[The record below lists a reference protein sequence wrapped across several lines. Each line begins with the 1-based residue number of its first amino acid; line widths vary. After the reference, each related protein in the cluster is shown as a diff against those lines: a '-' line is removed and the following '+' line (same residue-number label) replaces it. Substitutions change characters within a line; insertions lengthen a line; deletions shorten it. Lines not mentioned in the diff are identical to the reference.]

1 MISMLSAIDFI
12 IHRHHEIITVV
23 SSLTLGF
30 ESMEPEFE
38 NFVIHGHR
46 GCRGLLPENTIQAF
60 RKALELGVDF
70 LELDVVVSKDK
81 KVVVSHE
88 PYFNPIFSTK
98 PDGKPVLSVKETNI
112 YELDYKEIRSYDVGL
127 RGHSCFP
134 DQNKMASFKPL
145 LSDVIDLI
153 SAFRLSFS
161 SKSFGLNI
169 ELKSLPFEY
178 NVSQPEPFEF
188 VSLVLKELH
197 LIDSKVDVVLQSFDI
212 NVLKILHWQRQ
223 SSLYFDISFLVE
235 PEDDNEIDS
244 NLEKLGFKP
253 DIWSPNYSVLSKTKV
268 DYLHQKGIKV
278 IPWTVNEISDMSQM
292 LNLGCDGIITDYPDR
307 AIAYIQK

>member
-1 MISMLSAIDFI
+1 MTLS
-12 IHRHHEIITVV
+12 
-23 SSLTLGF
+23 F
-30 ESMEPEFE
+30 ESMESEFE

-134 DQNKMASFKPL
+134 DQNKVASFKPL

-197 LIDSKVDVVLQSFDI
+197 LIDSKVDVVLQSFDV

-253 DIWSPNYSVLSKTKV
+253 DIWSPNFSVLSKTKV

>member
-1 MISMLSAIDFI
+1 MVPELAN
-12 IHRHHEIITVV
+12 
-23 SSLTLGF
+23 F
-30 ESMEPEFE
+30 E
-38 NFVIHGHR
+38 IHGHR

-88 PYFNPIFSTK
+88 PFFNPVFSTK
-98 PDGKPVLSVKETNI
+98 PDGNPVLSDNETNLYQLS
-112 YELDYKEIRSYDVGL
+112 YEEIRSYDVGL
-127 RGHSCFP
+127 RGHSGFP
-134 DQNKMASFKPL
+134 EQNKVASIKPL
-145 LSDVIDLI
+145 LSEVIDLI
-153 SAFRLSFS
+153 SAYRLTFS
-161 SKSFGLNI
+161 SKSLGLNI
-169 ELKSLPFEY
+169 ELKSLPTEY
-178 NVSQPEPFEF
+178 NLTQPEPFEF
-188 VSLVLKELH
+188 VSLVLKELY
-197 LIDSKVDVVLQSFDI
+197 LIDSQVNIVLQSFDV
-212 NVLKILHWQRQ
+212 NVLKILHSQRQ
-223 SSLYFDISFLVE
+223 SSLCFDISFLIE

-253 DIWSPNYSVLSKTKV
+253 DIWSPNFSVLSKTKV

-307 AIAYIQK
+307 AIAYIKK

>member
-1 MISMLSAIDFI
+1 
-12 IHRHHEIITVV
+12 
-23 SSLTLGF
+23 
-30 ESMEPEFE
+30 MEPEFE

-307 AIAYIQK
+307 AIAYIKK

>member
-1 MISMLSAIDFI
+1 VA
-12 IHRHHEIITVV
+12 
-23 SSLTLGF
+23 SSLTLSF
-30 ESMEPEFE
+30 ESMESEFE

-307 AIAYIQK
+307 AIAYIKK

>member
-1 MISMLSAIDFI
+1 MVPELAN
-12 IHRHHEIITVV
+12 
-23 SSLTLGF
+23 F
-30 ESMEPEFE
+30 E
-38 NFVIHGHR
+38 IHGHR

-88 PYFNPIFSTK
+88 PFFNPVFSTK
-98 PDGKPVLSVKETNI
+98 PDGNPVLSDNETNLYQLS
-112 YELDYKEIRSYDVGL
+112 YEEIRSYDDVGL
-127 RGHSCFP
+127 RGHLGFP
-134 DQNKMASFKPL
+134 EQNKVASIKPL
-145 LSDVIDLI
+145 LSEVIDLI
-153 SAFRLSFS
+153 SAYRLTFS
-161 SKSFGLNI
+161 SKSLGLNI
-169 ELKSLPFEY
+169 ELKSLPTEY
-178 NVSQPEPFEF
+178 NLTQPEPFEF
-188 VSLVLKELH
+188 VSLVLKELY
-197 LIDSKVDVVLQSFDI
+197 LIDSQVNIVLQSFDV
-212 NVLKILHWQRQ
+212 NVLKILHSQRQ
-223 SSLYFDISFLVE
+223 SSLCFDISFLIE

-253 DIWSPNYSVLSKTKV
+253 DIWSPNFSVLSKTKV

-307 AIAYIQK
+307 AIAYIKK

>member
-1 MISMLSAIDFI
+1 M
-12 IHRHHEIITVV
+12 
-23 SSLTLGF
+23 
-30 ESMEPEFE
+30 
-38 NFVIHGHR
+38 
-46 GCRGLLPENTIQAF
+46 PENTIQAF

-98 PDGKPVLSVKETNI
+98 PDGKPVLSDKETNI

-127 RGHSCFP
+127 RGHSGFP
-134 DQNKMASFKPL
+134 DQNKVASFKPL

-188 VSLVLKELH
+188 VFLVLKELH
-197 LIDSKVDVVLQSFDI
+197 LIDSKVHVVLQSFDI
-212 NVLKILHWQRQ
+212 NVLKILHWQQQ
-223 SSLYFDISFLVE
+223 SSLYFDISFL
-235 PEDDNEIDS
+235 DLI
-244 NLEKLGFKP
+244 
-253 DIWSPNYSVLSKTKV
+253 YTSVKIRL
-268 DYLHQKGIKV
+268 DLIQ
-278 IPWTVNEISDMSQM
+278 
-292 LNLGCDGIITDYPDR
+292 IIFD
-307 AIAYIQK
+307 

>member
-1 MISMLSAIDFI
+1 
-12 IHRHHEIITVV
+12 VV

-98 PDGKPVLSVKETNI
+98 PDGKPVLSDKETNI

-127 RGHSCFP
+127 RGHSGFP
-134 DQNKMASFKPL
+134 GQNKVASFKPL

-153 SAFRLSFS
+153 SAYRLAFS

-169 ELKSLPFEY
+169 ELKSLPSEY

-188 VSLVLKELH
+188 VSLVLKELY
-197 LIDSKVDVVLQSFDI
+197 LIDSQVNIVLQSFDV
-212 NVLKILHWQRQ
+212 NVLQILHSERQ
-223 SSLYFDISFLVE
+223 AFRYFDVSFLVE

-253 DIWSPNYSVLSKTKV
+253 DIWSPNFSVLSKTKV

-307 AIAYIQK
+307 AIAYIKK

>member
-1 MISMLSAIDFI
+1 M
-12 IHRHHEIITVV
+12 
-23 SSLTLGF
+23 
-30 ESMEPEFE
+30 ESEFE

-307 AIAYIQK
+307 AIAYIKK